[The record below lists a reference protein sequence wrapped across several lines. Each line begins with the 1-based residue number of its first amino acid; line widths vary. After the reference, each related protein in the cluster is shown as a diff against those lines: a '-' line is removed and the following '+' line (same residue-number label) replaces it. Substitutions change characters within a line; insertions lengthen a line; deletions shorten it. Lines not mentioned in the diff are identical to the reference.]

1 MQTLKL
7 SKIGKK
13 YADKWVVRN
22 ADFEVTKGRI
32 CGLLGPN
39 GAGKTTTLRMIA
51 GFLTLSSGEIIW
63 KGKRVEP
70 KDFRFRQ
77 SLGYL
82 PESNPVYENLSVLE
96 QLHFLAK
103 VKIDDLQK
111 REREVGRVIK
121 ACGLKEVEGQK
132 IETLSKGYRQRL
144 GLAGAFLGDPPIL
157 LLDEPTSGLDPNQV
171 LEIRSVIKKMAKDK
185 WVIFSS
191 HILSEVQA
199 LCQDLALID
208 KGKIVKTGKIGRGGV
223 KALEKMFVS
232 FTGGK

>member
-1 MQTLKL
+1 M
-7 SKIGKK
+7 
-13 YADKWVVRN
+13 
-22 ADFEVTKGRI
+22 
-32 CGLLGPN
+32 
-39 GAGKTTTLRMIA
+39 
-51 GFLTLSSGEIIW
+51 
-63 KGKRVEP
+63 
-70 KDFRFRQ
+70 
-77 SLGYL
+77 
-82 PESNPVYENLSVLE
+82 
-96 QLHFLAK
+96 
-103 VKIDDLQK
+103 
-111 REREVGRVIK
+111 
-121 ACGLKEVEGQK
+121 VEGQK

-208 KGKIVKTGKIGRGGV
+208 KGKIVKTGKIGPGGV